1 SYEPIPEIQL
11 LEAFLEILEDDTYGC
26 FWG

>member
-1 SYEPIPEIQL
+1 